1 MRTNVRNALSY
12 AERWPPPGRTKRQ
25 WPRNFKKFMGWIFLA
40 ISLHYL
46 RVSIE
51 NFPYAI
57 RQQGPVLLI
66 RILLMA
72 PVFSMVVSVISGLA
86 WWTVWKGKSSARGWA
101 IAASL
106 ACVMAFA
113 RQFIIPLQPDWDWQL
128 TWLWIGFV
136 GLMSFSWP
144 NLKELIVAANAAGP
158 EAQSTAATEGKQEP
172 VPIRLPTHQIV
183 PPEPHSTGP
192 DFRRAWYY
200 MPRWLQIIL
209 LLAFIVAGI
218 LVAVFIK
225 G

>member
-1 MRTNVRNALSY
+1 MRPLLSY
-12 AERWPPPGRTKRQ
+12 AERWPPPGRTKPQ

-40 ISLHYL
+40 TSLHYL

-128 TWLWIGFV
+128 SSLWIGVV
-136 GLMSFSWP
+136 GLVAFSWP
-144 NLKELIVAANAAGP
+144 TRPCLK
-158 EAQSTAATEGKQEP
+158 
-172 VPIRLPTHQIV
+172 
-183 PPEPHSTGP
+183 
-192 DFRRAWYY
+192 
-200 MPRWLQIIL
+200 IL
-209 LLAFIVAGI
+209 S
-218 LVAVFIK
+218 LVHACK
-225 G
+225 TNTPSKHP